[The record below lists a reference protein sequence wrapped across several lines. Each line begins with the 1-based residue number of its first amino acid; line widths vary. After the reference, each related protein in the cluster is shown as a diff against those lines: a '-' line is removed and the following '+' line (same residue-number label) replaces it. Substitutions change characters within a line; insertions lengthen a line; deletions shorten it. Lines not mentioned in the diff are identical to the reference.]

1 MAAGDWREPARAG
14 KVTDCVCSEDSHMQR
29 LPALAVISILT
40 LLGSGCSRTEFAYRH
55 ADWLLEYQAR
65 RTVAANAEQR
75 ALWQPVL
82 ADTLAH
88 HREEELPLVIAYLD
102 LASRGIGKM
111 DSAIDAACLVEAT
124 LLLYQRHARLAV
136 DLSVP
141 LLSAL
146 DAAQVR
152 HLAGFMEQRQE
163 RAVKE
168 YLKPDTG
175 NRKAARQQ
183 RFVER
188 IENWTGSLNEQQRQQ
203 VSDAVVHI
211 PDLSAPWLAYRTQKT
226 DTLLEMLE
234 TGTSATSLR
243 AHINDWWV
251 EMDGRSAEFNQQWQL
266 AKQQFLLMLDEL
278 NVTLPGKQRTR
289 LEQQLTALRSDL
301 APFLPAAQ
309 APLYSQLVSL
319 CAAPAV

>member
-1 MAAGDWREPARAG
+1 
-14 KVTDCVCSEDSHMQR
+14 MQR
-29 LPALAVISILT
+29 LPVLAVISILT

-82 ADTLAH
+82 AGTLMH

-111 DSAIDAACLVEAT
+111 DSAIDAACLVDAA

-152 HLAGFMEQRQE
+152 HLAGFVEQRQE

-168 YLKPDTG
+168 YLKPDPG
-175 NRKAARQQ
+175 DRKAARQQ

-203 VSDAVVHI
+203 ISDAVVHI
-211 PDLSAPWLAYRTQKT
+211 PDLSAPWLAYRSRQT

-234 TGTSATSLR
+234 TGTSATALR
-243 AHINDWWV
+243 AHLNDWWV

-266 AKQQFLLMLDEL
+266 AKQQFILMLDEL
-278 NVTLPGKQRTR
+278 NVTLTDKQRTR
-289 LEQQLTALRSDL
+289 IEQQLTGLGSDL

-309 APLYSQLVSL
+309 PPLYSPLVSV
-319 CAAPAV
+319 CAASAV

>member
-1 MAAGDWREPARAG
+1 
-14 KVTDCVCSEDSHMQR
+14 MQR

-82 ADTLAH
+82 AGTLMH

-111 DSAIDAACLVEAT
+111 DNAIDAACLVDAA

-168 YLKPDTG
+168 YLKPDPG
-175 NRKAARQQ
+175 DRKAARQQ

-188 IENWTGSLNEQQRQQ
+188 IENWTGRLNEQQRQQ
-203 VSDAVVHI
+203 ISDALVDI
-211 PDLSAPWLAYRTQKT
+211 PDLSAPWLAYRSRQT

-234 TGTSATSLR
+234 TGTSATALR
-243 AHINDWWV
+243 AHLNDWWV
-251 EMDGRSAEFNQQWQL
+251 EMDGQSAEFNQQWQF
-266 AKQQFLLMLDEL
+266 AKQQFILMLDEL
-278 NVTLPGKQRTR
+278 NVTLTDRQRTR
-289 LEQQLTALRSDL
+289 IEQQLTALRSNL

-309 APLYSQLVSL
+309 APLYSPLVSV
-319 CAAPAV
+319 CAASAV